1 MVLTLKNNCKK
12 LLIYLLKISYNVFY
26 LTQQNLNFKFNLY
39 VRKKKDKAMD
49 CIIEIGW
56 GVSRIEFRLGAW
68 TM

>member
-12 LLIYLLKISYNVFY
+12 FLMYLLKISYDVFY
-26 LTQQNLNFKFNLY
+26 LTQQNLNLNSIY
-39 VRKKKDKAMD
+39 MWGRKKDKAMD
-49 CIIEIGW
+49 CIIEIGG